1 MVEKKK
7 QWWHWFCP
15 CLAPLWHCQCR
26 NCRSKPSFVLSGAM
40 RIRPQREL
48 ALKNSF
54 SGGARLL
61 QRKRVVS
68 APTQMLPVMA
78 RYHWC
83 GPHVHAST
91 LAHMHRQMQM
101 HMHARLH
108 ACTHPS
114 GTLCI
119 ATKVTSR
126 VTLLPL
132 KRCIVGT
139 HLQTQ
144 ASPFLPSY
152 RHPPTRS
159 PTARNPPS
167 RPQPFH
173 PVSPH
178 TLPLQQQ
185 PLPSPS
191 SPACWFK
198 KS

>member
-1 MVEKKK
+1 
-7 QWWHWFCP
+7 
-15 CLAPLWHCQCR
+15 
-26 NCRSKPSFVLSGAM
+26 M
-40 RIRPQREL
+40 RIPQRGEL

-54 SGGARLL
+54 SGGARSPILQCLL
-61 QRKRVVS
+61 QRKQVVS
-68 APTQMLPVMA
+68 APTTDAASNGPVSLV
-78 RYHWC
+78 RTD
-83 GPHVHAST
+83 HVHAST

-132 KRCIVGT
+132 KRCIVGM

-152 RHPPTRS
+152 RRPPTRS
-159 PTARNPPS
+159 PIARNPPS